1 MLFRS
6 QVRNQPDFDESID
19 RALEYFK
26 CDLYI
31 TSKSDMS
38 SGGEESWREGERVK
52 WSVWPEIP
60 YIAVLFDVDGD
71 DATDD
76 MVTLYYS
83 INYDWQITDKEDP
96 SREGLQHMN
105 IELLNVDSIQIG
117 N

>member
-1 MLFRS
+1 M
-6 QVRNQPDFDESID
+6 
-19 RALEYFK
+19 
-26 CDLYI
+26 
-31 TSKSDMS
+31 
-38 SGGEESWREGERVK
+38 
-52 WSVWPEIP
+52 WPKIP

-76 MVTLYYS
+76 MVRRYYS

-96 SREGLQHMN
+96 SREELQHMN